1 MEQTMTFGREDDQT
15 KWSRR
20 IQALLAHAAN
30 SANTE
35 QARQAYAAKAA
46 HLMTR
51 YGIEQVQQRNA
62 EGDTR
67 PESARV
73 WGYAVSGVAGLGH
86 ARCQAAA
93 LVAEAM
99 GCKVLIHNFPNPRPC
114 TVMITGVDS
123 DITALKTLLPLVGR
137 QAELAAAT
145 AAARGS
151 RAPSYLSG
159 FLVGYARAVAE
170 RIAARRHD
178 YAAEGSG
185 AELVLASRDR
195 LVADLYEATFGHLT
209 TAPQP
214 VRQRADGHAAG
225 KAAGRSA
232 DLGDARLGDPQRPSL
247 PGN

>member
-1 MEQTMTFGREDDQT
+1 MTFHREDEHS

-20 IQALLAHAAN
+20 IQALLAHAA
-30 SANTE
+30 SPANTE
-35 QARQAYAAKAA
+35 EARQAYAAKAA
-46 HLMTR
+46 YLMTR
-51 YGIEQVQQRNA
+51 YGIEQVQQRTT

-67 PESARV
+67 PETAHV
-73 WGYAVSGVAGLGH
+73 WGYAVPGAAGLGH
-86 ARCQAAA
+86 ARSHAAA

-99 GCKVLIHNFPNPRPC
+99 GCKVLMHNFPTPRPC
-114 TVMITGVDS
+114 TVMITGVES

-145 AAARGS
+145 AAAKGN

-170 RIAARRHD
+170 RITARRD
-178 YAAEGSG
+178 GYAAEGTG

-195 LVADLYEATFGHLT
+195 LVAELYQATFGHLA
-209 TAPQP
+209 TAPQA

-225 KAAGRSA
+225 KAAGRAA
-232 DLGDARLGDPQRPSL
+232 DLGDARLGHPQRRSL
-247 PGN
+247 PAT